1 MACAEQV
8 AMCVPEQINIWLTL
22 HSGYYLTEISEQEV
36 GGLDGF
42 WIPSFHPLSFSLQLH
57 RYHWLQCNTFPM
69 PEKTLKVSRNLG

>member
-8 AMCVPEQINIWLTL
+8 AMCVPKQINIWLTL

-42 WIPSFHPLSFSLQLH
+42 WIPSFYPLSFSL
-57 RYHWLQCNTFPM
+57 
-69 PEKTLKVSRNLG
+69 

>member
-8 AMCVPEQINIWLTL
+8 ALCVPEQINIWLTL

-42 WIPSFHPLSFSLQLH
+42 WIPSFHPLSFSL
-57 RYHWLQCNTFPM
+57 
-69 PEKTLKVSRNLG
+69 